1 MKVWKDDPKGLKAW
15 RRRAL
20 ARRRAMIKANPDK
33 IVWDDYELPYI
44 PSEDTVSFSYNEWRS
59 AWSGAIQ

>member
-1 MKVWKDDPKGLKAW
+1 MAAAAVLQP
-15 RRRAL
+15 RNAL
-20 ARRRAMIKANPDK
+20 K

-59 AWSGAIQ
+59 AWSDLTWDYYLK